1 VLVFDEATSSLD
13 NVTEADVIHAIEAL
27 QGEKT
32 LIVIAHRLS
41 TVRRCQ
47 RLVFLRDGRIQVAG
61 RFDELL
67 RAGDEFRTMARLSG
81 LAPTVA
87 EVAGEVA
94 EHAVE

>member
-1 VLVFDEATSSLD
+1 VLVFDEATSSPD
-13 NVTEADVIHAIEAL
+13 SATEADVIHAIEAL

-41 TVRRCQ
+41 AVRRRQ
-47 RLVFLRDGRIQVAG
+47 RLVFLRDGRIQVAC

-67 RAGDEFRTMARLSG
+67 RASDEFRMVARLSG

-87 EVAGEVA
+87 GVAGEVA

>member
-1 VLVFDEATSSLD
+1 V
-13 NVTEADVIHAIEAL
+13 
-27 QGEKT
+27 
-32 LIVIAHRLS
+32 S

-47 RLVFLRDGRIQVAG
+47 RLVCLRDGRTQVAG

-67 RAGDEFRTMARLSG
+67 RPSDEFRTMARLSG

-87 EVAGEVA
+87 GVAGEVA